1 MKLIAVLI
9 GIGTI
14 ILVIALY
21 EILKKLFE
29 REEKNV
35 KQLQNEAWEEYFKDK
50 GGLKEVLKATEERLK
65 EEEKEVVEELKNKIN
80 DIKQEPK
87 QKTE

>member
-29 REEKNV
+29 REEEHGKE
-35 KQLQNEAWEEYFKDK
+35 LQNEAWEEYFKDK
-50 GGLKEVLKATEERLK
+50 DGLKEVLKATEERLK
-65 EEEKEVVEELKNKIN
+65 EQEKEVIEELKNKIN
-80 DIKQEPK
+80 ETK

>member
-21 EILKKLFE
+21 EILKKL
-29 REEKNV
+29 
-35 KQLQNEAWEEYFKDK
+35 EAWEEYFKDK
-50 GGLKEVLKATEERLK
+50 DGLKEVLKATEERLK
-65 EEEKEVVEELKNKIN
+65 EQEKEVIEELKNKIN
-80 DIKQEPK
+80 ETK